1 MFSQCAKC
9 KVRPPAVGQLCRSC
23 AGVPPNVAV
32 SAPAPVAAALVPA
45 PSPATPTEADV
56 ADALAAIEHAA
67 TTQQPSHGLGDKIAK
82 VAKALGFEQTPGCG
96 CQKRQA
102 NLNYINFNQSPI
114 AVAKDMWNA
123 LRVKREG
130 KI

>member
-1 MFSQCAKC
+1 MFSRCAKC

-23 AGVPPNVAV
+23 AGVP
-32 SAPAPVAAALVPA
+32 SSVAAGPALAAAAP
-45 PSPATPTEADV
+45 PSPATPIEADV
-56 ADALAAIEHAA
+56 ADALAAIEQAA